1 MGASIYTVTCS
12 PSGLAGNNVAFKS
25 SKKNVVHHAG
35 LGSASGAHDTICL
48 IVFFSLKYLT

>member
-1 MGASIYTVTCS
+1 MGASLYTVTCS
-12 PSGLAGNNVAFKS
+12 PSGLAGVNVAFKS

-48 IVFFSLKYLT
+48 SVFFSLKHLT